1 MKKSKTK
8 IVLAIVG
15 VVVLLLAIVSVQSYN
30 GLVSKEEQ
38 VSKTW
43 SDVQAQ
49 YQRRADLVPNLVATV
64 KGYAQHEQE
73 TFQSVVDARA
83 KATQLKVDA
92 EDLTPERMREIQAAQ
107 GELSSALG
115 RLMAIAE
122 NYPQLK
128 ASENFSELQAQLEG
142 TENRIN
148 ESRQLYNAAV
158 KTYNVSVRRFPS
170 NIFASMFGF
179 EKKSA
184 FEAESGAATAPTVE
198 FGLVDKK

>member
-198 FGLVDKK
+198 F

>member
-92 EDLTPERMREIQAAQ
+92 ENLTPERMREIQAAQ

-198 FGLVDKK
+198 F

>member
-73 TFQSVVDARA
+73 TFQSVVDART

-198 FGLVDKK
+198 F

>member
-184 FEAESGAATAPTVE
+184 FEAESSAATAPTVE
-198 FGLVDKK
+198 F

>member
-158 KTYNVSVRRFPS
+158 KTYNVSVRRFPF

-198 FGLVDKK
+198 F